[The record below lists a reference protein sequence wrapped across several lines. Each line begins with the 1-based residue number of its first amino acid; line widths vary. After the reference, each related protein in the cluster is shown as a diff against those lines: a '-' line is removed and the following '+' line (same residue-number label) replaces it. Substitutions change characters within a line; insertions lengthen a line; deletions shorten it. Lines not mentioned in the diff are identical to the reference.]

1 MLALSWILPAALWIP
16 LVFAWYQMTGE
27 ERPPPDQCNVPFT
40 HYTAFNTILTIS
52 YFWIPLCFMISL
64 YVGIYRTAVGLHQ
77 KVHETHRGLADLVL
91 MAGTTMSKIGLS
103 VKVAEPQNWPKPK
116 ALPERSP
123 EQPDYLASRQSD
135 VKDAK

>member
-1 MLALSWILPAALWIP
+1 
-16 LVFAWYQMTGE
+16 
-27 ERPPPDQCNVPFT
+27 
-40 HYTAFNTILTIS
+40 
-52 YFWIPLCFMISL
+52 MISL

-77 KVHETHRGLADLVL
+77 KVHETHRGLADLVV

-103 VKVAEPQNWPKPK
+103 VKVTEPQNRVKPRTPPDK
-116 ALPERSP
+116 SA